1 MADQDIR
8 QKAHRIVSLF
18 SRFICGETIRKVTE
32 AKRFNVTEKT
42 IQRDIDTIREYLASE
57 CSIGEN
63 REICWSPSLKGY
75 TMLNRSKAWLEKD
88 DVLVI
93 AKVLLESRAFCKLEM
108 DELLEKLLLQVPIS
122 ERSYIQEAVRNEKFH
137 YVPVKH
143 GKKLIHNLWTLSKAV
158 KEQFRVSICYRKEND
173 GQDVIRIVEP
183 QGIVFSE
190 YYFYLVACICDSS
203 YEFPAIYRID
213 RIQKMMVLPEHF
225 AVSYCKRFEEG
236 EFRKRVQFMYSGP
249 LLRIRFK
256 FWGKSLDAVMDR
268 LPTARVLESDGK
280 VALIEAEV
288 FGQGIKMWLLSQGD
302 CLEVV
307 APTAFRDD
315 VKRTVETMLKIYS

>member
-42 IQRDIDTIREYLASE
+42 IQRDIDTIREYFTSE
-57 CSIGEN
+57 CNAGEN
-63 REICWSPSLKGY
+63 REIRWSPSLKGY
-75 TMLNRSKAWLEKD
+75 TLLNRGNACLEKD

-93 AKVLLESRAFCKLEM
+93 AKLLLESRAFCKLEM

-143 GKKLIHNLWTLSKAV
+143 GKKLIPNLWTLSKAV
-158 KEQFRVSICYRKEND
+158 KEQFRVNLCYRKEND
-173 GQDVIRIVEP
+173 GQDIMRIVEP

-190 YYFYLVACICDSS
+190 YYFYLVACICDSN

-213 RIQKMMVLPEHF
+213 RIQKMVVLPEHF
-225 AVSYCKRFEEG
+225 SVSYCKRF
-236 EFRKRVQFMYSGP
+236 RR
-249 LLRIRFK
+249 R
-256 FWGKSLDAVMDR
+256 
-268 LPTARVLESDGK
+268 
-280 VALIEAEV
+280 
-288 FGQGIKMWLLSQGD
+288 
-302 CLEVV
+302 
-307 APTAFRDD
+307 
-315 VKRTVETMLKIYS
+315 